1 MRFLAILISSAFL
14 LGIAPVAKESDG
26 ALKATLANGLR
37 VVIVRDAIAPAV
49 STEVTYLVGS
59 RDDDPKY
66 PGLAHAQEHMMY
78 RGTHDLSTDQL
89 STIATALGGSFNA
102 FTRPTV
108 TSYQFTVPAINLD
121 AVLRIESD
129 RMTGALDLQDQWADE
144 RGAIE
149 QEVSSDE
156 STPGADFFAAAQARA
171 YAGTAYAH
179 DGVGTK
185 AAFDKLTG
193 PELKAFHDRWY
204 APNNAVLVIVGD
216 IDPQTTLNEVKT
228 RFESVARKSI
238 PDHPKATFEKAHRI
252 ELHRATS
259 LTYPLAAVGYRLPG
273 VHDPDFIS
281 SFVLQAVINS
291 ERGDLKALT
300 ANGKAIFSGFESMA
314 LLPDAQLGFAVAA
327 LGPGIDP
334 DRAVQ
339 KLEAVLGNYAAH
351 GVPREL
357 FETTKRRV
365 IADQELSRNSITEL
379 ASDWSDVIAVDNESS
394 IAHEQELLRGVSLA
408 DVDRIA
414 KKYFVASHA
423 IVGALR
429 PSLNGSSEPP
439 STGDKG
445 KEAPL
450 PQRPPTTAL
459 PSWAQPLLSTI
470 NAPPPAVS
478 PSDMRLPNGLRL
490 IVRSTNVSHTVY
502 VFGGVQTNPGLEE
515 PAGKEGIASVLEGL
529 FAFGSAGHD
538 RTTYQRSLDD
548 IGASETGGAS
558 FAIESTS
565 TTFDRAVDLLAENE
579 LHPRF
584 DERTFTMARDLTA
597 QQIGSTQNGSHV
609 VGERKLREKLL
620 PTNDPELRD
629 PSPRGIEG
637 LALADAREYY
647 AKAFRPDLTTIVV
660 AGDITPERA
669 RAAVEHA
676 FGGWSA
682 SGPAPTIVPPP
693 VPLNTAANVGVTP
706 PSLHQDFVTL
716 TELLGVTRSD
726 PRYYAFDLGN
736 TIFGGGV
743 GGPQQ
748 SRLFRD
754 LRQQTGLVY
763 FVNSALNVGKTRARM
778 EISFACAPENLARA
792 QAIVE
797 NDLKSLASEP
807 VSPFELSLAKASV
820 VRRNIVDGGGVSAI
834 AQAYLRRAQNGRA
847 LDEDRAAAEGYLAT
861 TPASLREAFAAYV
874 RPNAFIRL
882 VEGPQ

>member
-1 MRFLAILISSAFL
+1 MRFLAVLVSCALL
-14 LGIAPVAKESDG
+14 LGIAPTVKDSEG
-26 ALKATLANGLR
+26 AVKATLANGLR

-59 RDDDPKY
+59 RDDDPRF

-78 RGTHDLSTDQL
+78 RGTRDLSTDQL

-108 TSYQFTVPAINLD
+108 TSYQFTVPASTLD

-129 RMTGALDLQDQWADE
+129 RMGGVLDAQDQWADE

-156 STPGADFFAAAQARA
+156 NTPGADFFRAAQERA
-171 YAGTAYAH
+171 FAGTAYAH

-185 AAFDKLTG
+185 ASFDKLTG

-204 APNNAVLVIVGD
+204 SPNNAVLVIVGD
-216 IDPQTTLNEVKT
+216 VDPQATLAEVKT
-228 RFESVARKSI
+228 RFAAIPRKNV
-238 PDHPKATFEKAHRI
+238 PEHPKAVFEKAHRI
-252 ELHRATS
+252 ELRRATS

-273 VHDPDFIS
+273 VRDPDFIS

-291 ERGDLKALT
+291 ERGELRALA
-300 ANGKAIFSGFESMA
+300 ANGEAIFSGFQSTP

-327 LGPGIDP
+327 LGPGGDP

-339 KLEAVLGNYAAH
+339 RLESILGNYAAH

-379 ASDWSDVIAVDNESS
+379 ASDWSDVIAVDNETS
-394 IAHEQELLRGVSLA
+394 IQHEQELLRGVTLA
-408 DVDRIA
+408 DVNRIA

-423 IVGALR
+423 IIGALR
-429 PSLNGSSEPP
+429 PSLGGSSEPP

-450 PQRPPTTAL
+450 PLRPPTTAL
-459 PSWAQPLLSTI
+459 PSWAQPLISNI
-470 NAPPPAVS
+470 SAPPPALAPTDV
-478 PSDMRLPNGLRL
+478 RLSNGLRL
-490 IVRSTNVSHTVY
+490 IVRPTNVAHTVF

-515 PAGKEGIASVLEGL
+515 PEGKEGVASVLESL
-529 FAFGSAGHD
+529 FGYGSAEHD
-538 RTTYQRSLDD
+538 RTSYQRLLDD

-558 FAIESTS
+558 FAVESTS
-565 TTFDRAVDLLAENE
+565 TTFDSAVNLLAENE

-584 DERTFTMARDLTA
+584 DEKSFAIARDLTA
-597 QQIGSTQNGSHV
+597 QQIQSAQNGSHV

-620 PTNDPELRD
+620 PAGDPELRD
-629 PSPRGIEG
+629 PSPRIIER
-637 LALADAREYY
+637 LSLADARAYY

-669 RAAVEHA
+669 RAAVERG
-676 FGGWSA
+676 FGKWSA
-682 SGPAPTIVPPP
+682 SGPAPALVPPP
-693 VPLNTAANVGVTP
+693 VPLNAPASVGVQP
-706 PSLHQDFVTL
+706 PSLRQDFVTL
-716 TELLGVTRSD
+716 SQLLGVTRSD
-726 PRYYAFDLGN
+726 PRYYALDLGN

-763 FVNSALNVGKTRARM
+763 FVNSALSVGKTRARM

-792 QAIVE
+792 EAIVQ
-797 NDLKSLASEP
+797 NDITSLATDP

-820 VRRNIVDGGGVSAI
+820 VRRNIVDGAGVSAI
-834 AQAYLRRAQNGRA
+834 AQAYLRRAQGGRA

-861 TPASLREAFAAYV
+861 TPTSLRDAFAAFV
-874 RPNAFIRL
+874 RPSAFVRL